1 MLLFFCFHFLVLLD
15 IAFMLIISLDSREQT
30 LQMVSCER
38 LALSPLLSYE
48 EAAWAF
54 FFFSLQLLPDC
65 SYMIICYALNG
76 APLKEE
82 RKQKKKFMPQ
92 CFTAFFGPVNDIF
105 VNMVPLSF
113 LRCHFAHPAA
123 ALSLASLAALIL
135 ALTRPSILLRFQ

>member
-1 MLLFFCFHFLVLLD
+1 MLPFFCFLFLVLLD

-48 EAAWAF
+48 KAARA

-65 SYMIICYALNG
+65 SYLIICYALNG

-82 RKQKKKFMPQ
+82 RKQKKKFIPQ
-92 CFTAFFGPVNDIF
+92 FFTAFFGPVNDTF

-123 ALSLASLAALIL
+123 ALSLASLAALIP
-135 ALTRPSILLRFQ
+135 ALTRPSILLPFQ

>member
-54 FFFSLQLLPDC
+54 FFF
-65 SYMIICYALNG
+65 
-76 APLKEE
+76 
-82 RKQKKKFMPQ
+82 
-92 CFTAFFGPVNDIF
+92 
-105 VNMVPLSF
+105 
-113 LRCHFAHPAA
+113 FA
-123 ALSLASLAALIL
+123 S
-135 ALTRPSILLRFQ
+135 ALTRLFLPDHLLRSEWGTIERREKTKEEIHAPVLHGFLRSC